1 MKLRTCRE
9 IKAPGLTVSECQS
22 SSRVSPTYLYP
33 PPLAVKSSS
42 PTHLCSNSSFA
53 VLLPMRHEARYLTSQ
68 VCFLIYQVRILMV
81 SPLETVFGKI

>member
-9 IKAPGLTVSECQS
+9 IKAPGLTVSKRQS
-22 SSRVSPTYLYP
+22 SSRVSPTHLYP

-53 VLLPMRHEARYLTSQ
+53 VLLAVRHEARYLTSQ
-68 VCFLIYQVRILMV
+68 VCFLIYQVRILTV
-81 SPLETVFGKI
+81 SPLETVIRKT